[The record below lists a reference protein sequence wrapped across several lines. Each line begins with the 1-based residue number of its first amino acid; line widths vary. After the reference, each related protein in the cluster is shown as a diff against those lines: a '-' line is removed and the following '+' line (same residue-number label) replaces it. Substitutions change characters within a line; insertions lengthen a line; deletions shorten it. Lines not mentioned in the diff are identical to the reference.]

1 MGQYY
6 LPCSLQKKE
15 TVYSHD
21 FGNGLKLMEHSW
33 IGNNFVQVVERL
45 IAKGGDW
52 FGTQIEWCG
61 DYADAEIDENGN
73 PCQYEYEGKMYDEN
87 LYTRFRESNIKPIF
101 EPLKGCKLRFLK
113 NLDTKEFVDLNKV
126 PVTDVYDGFKYRVHP
141 LPLLTCNG
149 NGQGGGDYFGEDP
162 NGLVGKWARNRVVI
176 QQNKPKGCKELIFDL
191 VE

>member
-15 TVYSHD
+15 SVYSHD

-33 IGNNFVQVVERL
+33 IGNNFVHVVERL
-45 IAKGGDW
+45 IAKGGAW

-61 DYADAEIDENGN
+61 DYAEPEIDENGN

-87 LYTRFRESNIKPIF
+87 LYNRFRETNIKPTF
-101 EPLKGCKLRFLK
+101 EPLNGRKLRFLK
-113 NLDTKEFVDLNKV
+113 NLDTKEFVDLNRI
-126 PVTDVYDGFKYRVHP
+126 PADGDGWRIHP

-149 NGQGGGDYFGEDP
+149 NGQGGGDYLGKDP

-176 QQNKPKGCKELIFDL
+176 QRNRPRSGKEIVFDL